1 MMIFGYCCLVF
12 ALVVYV
18 TNFKEVN
25 KDFVLMWKAL
35 LKEGREQYFLEHY
48 PYGYYLL
55 KPFRGTDIYYQPK
68 AKQQCYLD
76 TLYNRKMLLR

>member
-1 MMIFGYCCLVF
+1 MLIFGYCCLVF
-12 ALVVYV
+12 ALVVYL

-25 KDFVLMWKAL
+25 KDFSRAWRYA
-35 LKEGREQYFLEHY
+35 LKEGREQYYIEHY

-55 KPFRGTDIYYQPK
+55 KRYRGTDIYYQPR
-68 AKQQCYLD
+68 ARQQCYID